1 MRNFSSV
8 RNNESFK
15 WPKFSKI
22 TPFGPVTKLKNLS
35 NVQSILVGAAEN
47 NFQLV
52 IQ

>member
-8 RNNESFK
+8 CNNESFK
-15 WPKFSKI
+15 WPFSKI

-52 IQ
+52 KQ